1 MARDELKHF
10 GILGMKWGVRRYENA
25 DGTLTPAGKKRYAKN
40 LQYRDK
46 LVEKA
51 KSNAEDR
58 KRSRKN
64 ALAKIKDLQEN
75 GANSETYKKYVDKQ
89 VRENQRYAQS
99 KRDQYRRKIDEIDEL
114 DPYRNPD
121 NEYDKKR
128 KQLRREQEDAFEN
141 LAIEAA
147 TRVYYKNEK
156 TTLEAI
162 NKLIENYNNDARNY
176 YDLAKEW
183 TKRSE
188 TLKTMTVTALNKKE
202 IKTAYRGW

>member
-1 MARDELKHF
+1 M
-10 GILGMKWGVRRYENA
+10 
-25 DGTLTPAGKKRYAKN
+25 
-40 LQYRDK
+40 QYRDK

-64 ALAKIKDLQEN
+64 ALDKIKDLQEN

-99 KRDQYRRKIDEIDEL
+99 KRDRYRRKIDEIDEL
-114 DPYRNPD
+114 NPYRYPD

-156 TTLEAI
+156 TTLKAI